1 MVCTIAGPFLFGCM
15 LSYMFNPLVTRIEK
29 ALAGSSFAK
38 GDANM
43 RPVAAIITV
52 VMLALLLL
60 VMLGGLAAVLSDGLV
75 TLGWGS
81 LEEIVARMTTD
92 FEGFTA
98 LVSQRAESLGIMPK
112 GSIEDLLN
120 TFTSVSIAFTSVCF
134 TVIFTIWFL
143 IDGDNLFVSTRRM
156 LARILGARGIDTAQ
170 MLEDADRVFSSYSRG
185 QATDALALALLT
197 TLALLLADV
206 PHALVVGLLAGIGNL
221 IPYTGGIV
229 GLVAT
234 AVVCIIEQDYVK
246 LVIGLVVMGVV
257 TLLDIMVIAPRLLAD
272 GIQLH
277 PMAVAIVMFVGGNLG
292 GIPGMIVAIPPATWI
307 GLQLSRWMEGADDAA
322 AKDSQRE

>member
-170 MLEDADRVFSSYSRG
+170 MLED
-185 QATDALALALLT
+185 
-197 TLALLLADV
+197 
-206 PHALVVGLLAGIGNL
+206 
-221 IPYTGGIV
+221 
-229 GLVAT
+229 
-234 AVVCIIEQDYVK
+234 
-246 LVIGLVVMGVV
+246 
-257 TLLDIMVIAPRLLAD
+257 
-272 GIQLH
+272 
-277 PMAVAIVMFVGGNLG
+277 
-292 GIPGMIVAIPPATWI
+292 
-307 GLQLSRWMEGADDAA
+307 LS
-322 AKDSQRE
+322 